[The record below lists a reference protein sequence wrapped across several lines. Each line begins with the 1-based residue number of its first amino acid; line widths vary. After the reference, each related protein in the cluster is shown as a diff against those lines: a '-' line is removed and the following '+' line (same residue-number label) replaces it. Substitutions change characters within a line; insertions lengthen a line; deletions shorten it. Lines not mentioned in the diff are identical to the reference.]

1 MLAEK
6 GLGDTSPS
14 SPPPPPPV
22 SCWALHGPTQAGG
35 RWWTLA
41 TPCRVGNVEGV
52 PAGAGG
58 APLTHHYWN
67 LTMCYVLRVE
77 TTACYGGDQRQ

>member
-6 GLGDTSPS
+6 GLGGTSPS
-14 SPPPPPPV
+14 SPPPPSLQFPAGLPM
-22 SCWALHGPTQAGG
+22 GG
-35 RWWTLA
+35 RWWTPA
-41 TPCRVGNVEGV
+41 TPCRVGNVEGA

-67 LTMCYVLRVE
+67 LTLCYVLGVE

>member
-14 SPPPPPPV
+14 SPPPPP
-22 SCWALHGPTQAGG
+22 SFLLGSAWANPSWRALVDTGHTMQGG
-35 RWWTLA
+35 E
-41 TPCRVGNVEGV
+41 CG
-52 PAGAGG
+52 GAGG